1 MKRRGKQTAEDR
13 STRGKVNLES
23 TGIHVRIDPT
33 MQRLRLFHVVEN
45 SGRSLNGNAIPSCGI
60 HTHNVTPSKY
70 EAKPSTLGKTE
81 DKTGKVEISD
91 IQHANQNSK
100 KI

>member
-1 MKRRGKQTAEDR
+1 M
-13 STRGKVNLES
+13 
-23 TGIHVRIDPT
+23 
-33 MQRLRLFHVVEN
+33 
-45 SGRSLNGNAIPSCGI
+45 
-60 HTHNVTPSKY
+60 HTHNVHVTPSKDD
-70 EAKPSTLGKTE
+70 AKTSTLGKTE

>member
-1 MKRRGKQTAEDR
+1 
-13 STRGKVNLES
+13 
-23 TGIHVRIDPT
+23 

-45 SGRSLNGNAIPSCGI
+45 SGLSLNGNAIPSCGM
-60 HTHNVTPSKY
+60 HTHNVHVTPSKD